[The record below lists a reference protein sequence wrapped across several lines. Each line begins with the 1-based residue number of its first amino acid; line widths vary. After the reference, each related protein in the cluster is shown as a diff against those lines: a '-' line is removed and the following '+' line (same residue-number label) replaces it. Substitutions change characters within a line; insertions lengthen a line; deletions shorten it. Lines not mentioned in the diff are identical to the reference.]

1 MSDIEIDIDNELE
14 KEIAEIQNK
23 ELAEVKDQ
31 IKDIDVMEDE
41 DVMKQILIMTQ
52 NDRKMA
58 DDLYKVFEQNVKLG
72 MDRSEASK
80 ETMAKALELKILASK
95 NLIEMMKVKNSKKDT
110 GNVNI
115 GIFTP
120 DSAITPKKANINI
133 QNIKENY
140 EKENN

>member
-1 MSDIEIDIDNELE
+1 MNDIDLEIDKEIEKVYDDIERKDLE
-14 KEIAEIQNK
+14 VVKEQC
-23 ELAEVKDQ
+23 
-31 IKDIDVMEDE
+31 KDIDVMEDE
-41 DVMKQILIMTQ
+41 DVMKQILVMTQ

-95 NLIEMMKVKNSKKDT
+95 NLIDMLKVKNSKKDS

-120 DSAITPKKANINI
+120 DSALSPKKANIDI
-133 QNIKENY
+133 QNIRENI
-140 EKENN
+140 

>member
-1 MSDIEIDIDNELE
+1 MSNSLIEETDIDKAIEQVYDDLEKKELE
-14 KEIAEIQNK
+14 VVKEQCK
-23 ELAEVKDQ
+23 E
-31 IKDIDVMEDE
+31 IDVMEDE

-95 NLIEMMKVKNSKKDT
+95 NLIEMMKVKNSKKDS

-120 DSAITPKKANINI
+120 DSAMSPKKANIDI
-133 QNIKENY
+133 QNIK
-140 EKENN
+140 NNL

>member
-23 ELAEVKDQ
+23 ELSEVKDQ

-120 DSAITPKKANINI
+120 DSAITPKKANIDI
-133 QNIKENY
+133 THIKENL
-140 EKENN
+140 

>member
-1 MSDIEIDIDNELE
+1 MNDIDLEIDKEIEKVYDDIERKDLE
-14 KEIAEIQNK
+14 AVKEQC
-23 ELAEVKDQ
+23 
-31 IKDIDVMEDE
+31 KDIDVMEDE
-41 DVMKQILIMTQ
+41 DVMKQILVMTQ

-95 NLIEMMKVKNSKKDT
+95 NLIDMLKVKNSKKDS

-120 DSAITPKKANINI
+120 DSALSPKKANIDI
-133 QNIKENY
+133 QNIRDNI
-140 EKENN
+140 

>member
-1 MSDIEIDIDNELE
+1 MEDINIDDELE
-14 KEIAEIQNK
+14 KELTEIQNK
-23 ELAEVKDQ
+23 ELAEVKEQ
-31 IKDIDVMEDE
+31 CKDIDVMEDE

-80 ETMAKALELKILASK
+80 ETMAKALELKIMASK
-95 NLIEMMKVKNSKKDT
+95 NLIDMLKVKNSKKDN

-120 DSAITPKKANINI
+120 DSAITPKKANIDI
-133 QNIKENY
+133 MNIKENL
-140 EKENN
+140 

>member
-1 MSDIEIDIDNELE
+1 MSEVIEIDID
-14 KEIAEIQNK
+14 KEIEKVYDDLENK
-23 ELAEVKDQ
+23 ELEVVKDQ

-80 ETMAKALELKILASK
+80 ETMAKALELKIMASK
-95 NLIEMMKVKNSKKDT
+95 NLIDMLKVKNSKKET
-110 GNVNI
+110 GNINI
-115 GIFTP
+115 GVFTP
-120 DSAITPKKANINI
+120 DSAISPKKAGIDI
-133 QNIKENY
+133 THIKENL
-140 EKENN
+140 

>member
-120 DSAITPKKANINI
+120 DSAITPKKANIDI
-133 QNIKENY
+133 THIKENL
-140 EKENN
+140 

>member
-1 MSDIEIDIDNELE
+1 MSNSLIEETDIDKAIEQVYDDLEKKELE
-14 KEIAEIQNK
+14 VVKEQCK
-23 ELAEVKDQ
+23 E
-31 IKDIDVMEDE
+31 IDVMEDE

-95 NLIEMMKVKNSKKDT
+95 NLIEMMKVKNSKKDS

-120 DSAITPKKANINI
+120 DSAMSPKKANIDI
-133 QNIKENY
+133 QIIK
-140 EKENN
+140 NNL

>member
-1 MSDIEIDIDNELE
+1 MSDIDDELE
-14 KEIAEIQNK
+14 KELVEIQNK
-23 ELAEVKDQ
+23 ELAEVKEQ
-31 IKDIDVMEDE
+31 CKDIDVMEDE

-58 DDLYKVFEQNVKLG
+58 DDLYKVFEQSVKLG
-72 MDRSEASK
+72 MDRTEASK
-80 ETMAKALELKILASK
+80 ETMAKAVELKILASK

-120 DSAITPKKANINI
+120 DSAITPKKANIDI
-133 QNIKENY
+133 THIKENL
-140 EKENN
+140 